1 MGEVQVL
8 QKFVGCQSGFA
19 STFGRIL
26 GSTGLCANSWWLRD
40 NTCARHRTGLY
51 CTYGTR
57 HATKSYCIA
66 GMCIDQDVL
75 DRWCSP
81 VHQKVAWH

>member
-1 MGEVQVL
+1 MGEVRVL
-8 QKFVGCQSGFA
+8 QNLWAANRDLQA
-19 STFGRIL
+19 HLDTR

-40 NTCARHRTGLY
+40 NTCAWHRTNLY

-57 HATKSYCIA
+57 QVILQCWFVK
-66 GMCIDQDVL
+66 DQDVL

-81 VHQKVAWH
+81 VHQKVAQH